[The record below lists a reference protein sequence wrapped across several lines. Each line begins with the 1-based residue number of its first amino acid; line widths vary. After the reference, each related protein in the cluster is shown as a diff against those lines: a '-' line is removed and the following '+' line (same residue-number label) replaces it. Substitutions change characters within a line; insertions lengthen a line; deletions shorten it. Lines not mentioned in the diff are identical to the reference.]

1 MVKTCTSRI
10 LQRVLMVKTHRQKVL
25 QQKPMV
31 KTCTSRILQRVLMR
45 KICKQMEKEQRQSE
59 RKRMQIRMGK
69 NKGKKKYKSTRK
81 SHEQRLNGQS
91 CMALY
96 WCLKLKQQYPKH
108 C

>member
-1 MVKTCTSRI
+1 
-10 LQRVLMVKTHRQKVL
+10 
-25 QQKPMV
+25 
-31 KTCTSRILQRVLMR
+31 
-45 KICKQMEKEQRQSE
+45 
-59 RKRMQIRMGK
+59 MGK